1 MFRNTVVSSYCVLIT
16 IRQLKSLKLEN
27 KENYFQTNAAGF
39 VRLPYLVEKGQN
51 VSMTSMTITVLTF
64 LKIIVTLYVIVSKQ
78 ISKSD

>member
-16 IRQLKSLKLEN
+16 IRQLKSLKFEN